1 MLDDPADWVRA
12 LNLVLC
18 VVSLAGMATPRA
30 FRWWLLQRY
39 EVRLYLLALA
49 GSLVATASG
58 TAQALTADSPG
69 GVHVMAYTAA
79 LLLAATATI
88 TLQIRLRR
96 DTHE

>member
-18 VVSLAGMATPRA
+18 VVSLAGMSTPRA
-30 FRWWLLQRY
+30 LRWWLQQRY
-39 EVRLYLLALA
+39 EVRMYLLALA

-58 TAQALTADSPG
+58 TVRALAADSPG
-69 GVHVMAYTAA
+69 GAHVLAYTAA
-79 LLLAATATI
+79 LLLAVTATI
-88 TLQIRLRR
+88 TQQIRLRR